1 MSNVRAFRRHTA
13 TGKRNS
19 AGFPLSHPRNEAEEL
34 NESIASKQ
42 ESCRIPQNIV
52 VKFAPA

>member
-1 MSNVRAFRRHTA
+1 MSKVRAFRRHTA